1 MAPGGRGAPPSWEV
15 VVDSTA
21 GSGTSGAIL
30 KALFLLVAFLVL
42 SSVAY
47 AAWVVAE
54 YWDQVGV

>member
-1 MAPGGRGAPPSWEV
+1 V

-21 GSGTSGAIL
+21 GSGTTGAIL
-30 KALFLLVAFLVL
+30 KALFLLMAFLVL

-47 AAWVVAE
+47 AGWIVAQ

>member
-1 MAPGGRGAPPSWEV
+1 
-15 VVDSTA
+15 VDSTA

-30 KALFLLVAFLVL
+30 KALFLLMALLVL
-42 SSVAY
+42 SSMAY